1 MKWNGWCWWIP
12 TSQPVSQSVRFS
24 CSAFLFSMKL
34 WILTESCILHFS
46 CSSFLECNI
55 HNTDIWLNY
64 YCIFSMKKRASE
76 QKLKI
81 GSIRNSGSTSKPVIT
96 MEHSKWW
103 MCLHAN
109 CSSYHKFSMDWWMNG
124 WLIGWLVGWMD
135 GGNPFSLL
143 FIWNRFKCIFCY
155 NSLEQL
161 PLIGFL
167 YSCGFLVEN
176 MLQV

>member
-1 MKWNGWCWWIP
+1 MVDVGGC
-12 TSQPVSQSVRFS
+12 QPAIQQVSQSVRFS

-124 WLIGWLVGWMD
+124 WLIGWLVGWLVGWMVET
-135 GGNPFSLL
+135 L
-143 FIWNRFKCIFCY
+143 
-155 NSLEQL
+155 
-161 PLIGFL
+161 FL
-167 YSCGFLVEN
+167 YFLFEIVSNVYFATIVWSSCHLSAFYILVDF
-176 MLQV
+176 